1 MFGYLV
7 AAAGVLEDDQR
18 QRYQELYCGLC
29 RSLERCFG
37 HPARLT
43 LNYDMTFLVLLLGSL
58 YEPEEETAQRRC
70 PRHPLEAQ
78 TYVCSELSD
87 YAANMNLALAYLKCL
102 DDWQDEHK
110 LPALAEAKT
119 LEPWY
124 REVQARY
131 PRQCQAITQAMDALA
146 EIEKRGEEAPDAAA
160 ACFILISFGFSF
172 RCIL

>member
-102 DDWQDEHK
+102 DDWQDEHRSIQRPADDGMAQQGSEEQQHHVHTQQK
-110 LPALAEAKT
+110 QIQLVVAVPPGHETRHSFLHVSDLP
-119 LEPWY
+119 
-124 REVQARY
+124 
-131 PRQCQAITQAMDALA
+131 
-146 EIEKRGEEAPDAAA
+146 
-160 ACFILISFGFSF
+160 ISGV
-172 RCIL
+172 